1 MILVVGDVMDDLVV
15 RPLGPLVPR
24 SDTAAHME
32 RHPGGS
38 GANTAAWLGALGA
51 EVRFAGRVGAADVRR
66 HARAL
71 ETCGVDARLVGDANT
86 PTGSIVVLAHDR
98 SMFTDRGANVA
109 LGRDDLPDDLLEGVD
124 HVHVSGYSLLEPG
137 PRDAVLDLVA
147 RAGVPWSVDPASS
160 AFVADTPFLEWTAG
174 AAVCFPNEDEADVLG
189 EGMTDAYD
197 VVVLKRGRE
206 GARVLRRG
214 APAVDVPATTVAAV
228 DQTGAGDAFAA
239 GYLAALVQG
248 QDDDACARAA
258 VRAATEA
265 VGRPG
270 ARPR

>member
-15 RPLGPLVPR
+15 RPLGPIVAR
-24 SDTAAHME
+24 SDTRAHME

-51 EVRFAGRVGAADVRR
+51 AVRFVGRVGLADLRR

-71 ETCGVDARLVGDANT
+71 EACGVDVRLAGDAST

-98 SMFTDRGANVA
+98 SMFTDRGANLA
-109 LGRDDLPDDLLEGVD
+109 LRRDDLPDDLLDGVD
-124 HVHVSGYSLLEPG
+124 HVHVSGYSLLEAG
-137 PRDAVLDLVA
+137 PRAAVLDLIE
-147 RAGVPWSVDPASS
+147 RGGVPWSVDPASA
-160 AFVADTPFLEWTAG
+160 AFIADTPFLEWTAG
-174 AAVCFPNEDEADVLG
+174 ASVCFPNEDEADVLG
-189 EGMTDAYD
+189 DGLTDAYE

-206 GARVLRRG
+206 GVRVMRRG
-214 APAVDVPATTVAAV
+214 ADAVEVPAATGAAV

-248 QDDDACARAA
+248 ADDLACAQAA
-258 VRAATEA
+258 VGAATEA
-265 VGRPG
+265 VSRPG

>member
-1 MILVVGDVMDDLVV
+1 
-15 RPLGPLVPR
+15 
-24 SDTAAHME
+24 
-32 RHPGGS
+32 
-38 GANTAAWLGALGA
+38 
-51 EVRFAGRVGAADVRR
+51 
-66 HARAL
+66 
-71 ETCGVDARLVGDANT
+71 
-86 PTGSIVVLAHDR
+86 
-98 SMFTDRGANVA
+98 MFTDRGANVA

-137 PRDAVLDLVA
+137 SRDAVLDLVA

-160 AFVADTPFLEWTAG
+160 AFVADTPFLDWTAG
-174 AAVCFPNEDEADVLG
+174 AAACFPNEDEADVLG
-189 EGMTDAYD
+189 AGMTDAYD
-197 VVVLKRGRE
+197 VVVLKRGRQ
-206 GARVLRRG
+206 GVRVLRRG
-214 APAVDVPATTVAAV
+214 VPALDVPAATAVAV

-270 ARPR
+270 ARPRGCAA

>member
-1 MILVVGDVMDDLVV
+1 M
-15 RPLGPLVPR
+15 
-24 SDTAAHME
+24 
-32 RHPGGS
+32 
-38 GANTAAWLGALGA
+38 
-51 EVRFAGRVGAADVRR
+51 
-66 HARAL
+66 
-71 ETCGVDARLVGDANT
+71 
-86 PTGSIVVLAHDR
+86 
-98 SMFTDRGANVA
+98 
-109 LGRDDLPDDLLEGVD
+109 
-124 HVHVSGYSLLEPG
+124 HVSGYSLLEEG

-174 AAVCFPNEDEADVLG
+174 ASVCFPNEDEADVLG
-189 EGMTDAYD
+189 DGMTDAYE

-206 GARVLRRG
+206 GVRVLRRG
-214 APAVDVPATTVAAV
+214 AAAVDVPATTVAAV

-248 QDDDACARAA
+248 QDDVACAQAA

>member
-1 MILVVGDVMDDLVV
+1 
-15 RPLGPLVPR
+15 
-24 SDTAAHME
+24 
-32 RHPGGS
+32 
-38 GANTAAWLGALGA
+38 
-51 EVRFAGRVGAADVRR
+51 
-66 HARAL
+66 
-71 ETCGVDARLVGDANT
+71 
-86 PTGSIVVLAHDR
+86 
-98 SMFTDRGANVA
+98 MFTDRGANVA

-160 AFVADTPFLEWTAG
+160 AFVADTPFL
-174 AAVCFPNEDEADVLG
+174 AVDRRRRRLLPQ
-189 EGMTDAYD
+189 
-197 VVVLKRGRE
+197 RGRGRRAGRRHDRRLRGRRAQARARGRARPAR
-206 GARVLRRG
+206 GAR
-214 APAVDVPATTVAAV
+214 AVDVPATTVAAV

-239 GYLAALVQG
+239 GYLAALVEG